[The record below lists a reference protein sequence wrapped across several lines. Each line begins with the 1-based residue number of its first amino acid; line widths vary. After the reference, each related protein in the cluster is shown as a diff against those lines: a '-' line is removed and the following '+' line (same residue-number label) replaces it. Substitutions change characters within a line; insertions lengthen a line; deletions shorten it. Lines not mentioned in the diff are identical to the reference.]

1 MEIAASS
8 AAGSLQV
15 HRIYGAIRPVSPIA
29 PLTAGSV
36 RTPADPSFAPGL
48 PANDSLQFY
57 GRAADRIEA
66 ATAVRLGQILD
77 RRA

>member
-1 MEIAASS
+1 MEIGPAHSI
-8 AAGSLQV
+8 GSLSV
-15 HRIYGAIRPVSPIA
+15 HRIYGAIQPISAIA
-29 PLTAGSV
+29 PLTAGNV

-48 PANDSLQFY
+48 ASDGALQLY